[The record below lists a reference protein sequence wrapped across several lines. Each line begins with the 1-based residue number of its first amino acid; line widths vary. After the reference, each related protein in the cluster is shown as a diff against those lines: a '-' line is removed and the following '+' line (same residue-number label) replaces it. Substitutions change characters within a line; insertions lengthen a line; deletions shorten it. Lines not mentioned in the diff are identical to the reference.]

1 MLLLLLGVGC
11 AETRCADRPPVRIQL
26 LSVNDVYVLEPVAG
40 RGGLAR
46 VATLVRM
53 LERESP
59 HTVFALAGDTLS
71 PSLLSTLRRGA
82 QMIEGWNAL
91 GLDVAAFGNHE
102 FDFGP
107 AVLAQRIGESRFP
120 WLATN
125 VVDATGRPFGGA
137 RRWLRRDFDG
147 VRVGVIGLTTPDA
160 ARTSSGGAA
169 VRFEDPLEAAR
180 GALAALG
187 AVDLRVAVTH
197 LPLAQDRALAAAL
210 PIDAILG
217 GHDHDAMLVE
227 DGRAVI
233 VKAGADAVN
242 LGQVQYE
249 LRCGAVIGRRQR
261 LIPVDEQVAEA
272 PDVAALVRHQAAL
285 LARELDT
292 VVGRTPVPL
301 DGRESLVRRE
311 QTPLGR
317 LFAELM
323 RERVGGQVGLLNSGA
338 IRGNRV
344 LPPGPITKRD
354 VRELLPF
361 SNTVTLLEVT
371 GDALRAALERSVDE
385 LPRPTGHFLQTAG
398 VEFSVDPGRPP
409 GRRVDAISVA
419 GRPLDPGGRYRV
431 ATLDYLARG
440 QDGYPML
447 AASRV
452 LLGPEDGP
460 GLIETVLEGL
470 AAGRSP

>member
-1 MLLLLLGVGC
+1 M
-11 AETRCADRPPVRIQL
+11 
-26 LSVNDVYVLEPVAG
+26 LEPVAG

-46 VATLVRM
+46 VATLVRT

-59 HTVFALAGDTLS
+59 NTVFALAGDTLS

-91 GLDVAAFGNHE
+91 GLGVAAFGNHE

-125 VVDATGRPFGGA
+125 VVDGASGRPFGGA
-137 RRWLRRDFDG
+137 RRWLRRDFG
-147 VRVGVIGLTTPDA
+147 GARVGVIGLTTPDA
-160 ARTSSGGAA
+160 ARTSNGGAS

-180 GALAALG
+180 AALAALG

-217 GHDHDAMLVE
+217 GHDHDPMLVE

-242 LGQVQYE
+242 VGQVQYE
-249 LRCGAVIGRRQR
+249 LRCGAVISRRQR
-261 LIPVDEQVAEA
+261 LIPVDEHLAEA
-272 PDVAALVRHQAAL
+272 PDVAGLVRRQAAL

-292 VVGRTPVPL
+292 PVGRTPVPL

-317 LFAELM
+317 LFADLM
-323 RERVGGQVGLLNSGA
+323 RERVGGQVGLLNGGA

-354 VRELLPF
+354 IRELLPF
-361 SNTVTLLEVT
+361 SNTVTLLEMT

-398 VEFSVDPGRPP
+398 VEFAVDPAQPP
-409 GRRVDAISVA
+409 GRRVGAVTVA
-419 GRPLDPGGRYRV
+419 GQPLDPGGRYRV

-447 AASRV
+447 AASRL

>member
-1 MLLLLLGVGC
+1 MRGP
-11 AETRCADRPPVRIQL
+11 APVRVQL
-26 LSVNDVYVLEPVAG
+26 LSVNDVYVLDPVAG

-46 VATLVRM
+46 VATLVRA
-53 LERESP
+53 LEHESP
-59 HTVFALAGDTLS
+59 NTVFALAGDTIS

-91 GLDVAAFGNHE
+91 GLGVATFGNHE

-120 WLATN
+120 WVTSN
-125 VVDATGRPFGGA
+125 VVDGASGRPFGGA

-147 VRVGVIGLTTPDA
+147 VRVGLIGLTTPDA
-160 ARTSSGGAA
+160 ARTSNGGAG
-169 VRFEDPLEAAR
+169 VRFDAPLEAAR

-187 AVDLRVAVTH
+187 PVDLRVAVTH
-197 LPLAQDRALAAAL
+197 LPLVQDRALAAAL

-217 GHDHDAMLVE
+217 GHDHDPMLLA

-233 VKAGADAVN
+233 VKAGADAINV
-242 LGQVQYE
+242 GQVEYE

-261 LIPVDEQVAEA
+261 LIPVDERLAEA
-272 PDVAALVRHQAAL
+272 PDVAELVRRQAAL
-285 LARELDT
+285 LARELET
-292 VVGRTPVPL
+292 PVGRTAVPL

-311 QTPLGR
+311 EAPLGR
-317 LFAELM
+317 FVAALM

-354 VRELLPF
+354 IRELLPF

-371 GDALRAALERSVDE
+371 GDALRAALERSADE
-385 LPRPTGHFLQTAG
+385 LPRPTGHFLQTSG
-398 VEFSVDPGRPP
+398 IEFSVDPGQPP
-409 GRRVDAISVA
+409 GRRIGAVTVA
-419 GRPLDPGGRYRV
+419 GQPLDPAGRYRV